1 MKQHVCR
8 TDISRAY
15 TIQIQY
21 LFKKKLSL
29 ITVRPVFIHCP
40 YQLWLMQCNAPVTLK
55 IVSLIKTGHRPVDQ
69 KAWIINT
76 LLHK

>member
-21 LFKKKLSL
+21 LLKKKLSL
-29 ITVRPVFIHCP
+29 IMVRPIFIHCP
-40 YQLWLMQCNAPVTLK
+40 YHLWLMQYNAPVTLK
-55 IVSLIKTGHRPVDQ
+55 IVSLIKNGSPPRR
-69 KAWIINT
+69 
-76 LLHK
+76 